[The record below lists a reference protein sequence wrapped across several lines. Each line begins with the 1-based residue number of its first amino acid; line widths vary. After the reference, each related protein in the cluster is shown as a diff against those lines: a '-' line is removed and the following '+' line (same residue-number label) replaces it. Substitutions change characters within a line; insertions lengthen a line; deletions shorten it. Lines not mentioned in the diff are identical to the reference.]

1 MNEKV
6 NVFDY
11 SKEIIDALAKGVLI
25 TTKADDR
32 VNSMV
37 VSWGAIGIEWGKPI
51 FTIYIRESRFTKEL
65 LDKNGEFTV
74 NIPTG
79 TFDKKKI
86 MNICGSQSG
95 HDIDKI
101 KEANLTL
108 VESEKISVPGI
119 KELPLTLECKVIYK
133 QKQDKKAIGK
143 EQTDKYYPY
152 AIPAT
157 FHGSN
162 RDYHTAYYGEI
173 VNASI
178 IK

>member
-11 SKEIIDALAKGVLI
+11 TKEIIDALAKGVLI
-25 TTKADDR
+25 TTKADDK

-37 VSWGAIGIEWGKPI
+37 VSWGGIGIVWGKPV
-51 FTIYIRESRFTKEL
+51 FTIYIRENRYTREL
-65 LDKNGEFTV
+65 LEKNGEFTV
-74 NIPTG
+74 NIPMG
-79 TFDKKKI
+79 PFDKKKI
-86 MNICGSQSG
+86 ANVCGAMSG
-95 HDIDKI
+95 RDIDKV

-108 VESEKISVPGI
+108 VDSEEVSVPGI

-133 QKQDKKAIGK
+133 QKQDKNAIDK
-143 EQTDKYYPY
+143 EQTEKYYPY
-152 AIPAT
+152 DIPGT

-173 VNASI
+173 IRASI

>member
-1 MNEKV
+1 MKEKV

-11 SKEIIDALAKGVLI
+11 TKEIIDALAKGVLI
-25 TTKADDR
+25 TTKADDK

-51 FTIYIRESRFTKEL
+51 FTIYIRESRYTKEL

-74 NIPTG
+74 NIPMG
-79 TFDKKKI
+79 LYDKKKI
-86 MNICGSQSG
+86 MNICGSKSG
-95 HDIDKI
+95 HDMDKI

-108 VESEKISVPGI
+108 VDSEKVSVPGI
-119 KELPLTLECKVIYK
+119 KELPLTLECRVLYK

-143 EQTDKYYPY
+143 EQTDLYYPY
-152 AIPAT
+152 DIPGT

-173 VNASI
+173 LGAYI